1 MEREEIAQHLSDQIR
16 LYQHLGLEAVE
27 ISSTITKF
35 KAKLSE
41 NLNHKGTAFGG
52 SLYAIGVLS
61 AYALIFATLKEHQ
74 LHTEDIVIAKGEIK
88 YLRPV
93 DRDFEVS
100 CGFKTQY
107 ELEEFV
113 ENLREQKKVRQ
124 ELRVEITCAD
134 QVCAS
139 LQGLFVVKL

>member
-1 MEREEIAQHLSDQIR
+1 MEREEIAQHLQDEIK
-16 LYQHLGLEAVE
+16 LYRHLGLEAVE
-27 ISSTITKF
+27 ISSVISRF
-35 KAKLSE
+35 KAKLDA

-61 AYALIFATLKEHQ
+61 AYALIFATLKEHEIE
-74 LHTEDIVIAKGEIK
+74 TENIVIAKGEIK

-100 CGFKTQY
+100 CGFATQY

-113 ENLREQKKVRQ
+113 ETLRESRKIRQ
-124 ELRVEITCAD
+124 SLNVEIKCAD
-134 QVCAS
+134 QICAN